1 MKAKYVILAIYFIAA
16 IAAIAVT
23 PEYKA
28 AGMQAFENPGDV
40 SNSILYFSAILAFTA
55 IILILSK
62 FKSVLKLIMYILIFV
77 SIYYVFYPFVGG
89 FSAIPAIF
97 ILTFLIRRPNWIII
111 DISAFLLSVGVISIF
126 GISLAPTPAIVLLAV
141 LAAYDAISVYKT
153 KHMISLA
160 ESVTKLKLPM
170 LFVIPLTKDF
180 SFDGIE
186 RGGKGEKK
194 AVYIGVGD
202 IVVPNILVVSAQCFS
217 TSPYIGFIKL
227 SALMSLLGGLFGLAV
242 LLKIAKRAHA
252 GLPFLNIP
260 TIAGYFISQLL

>member
-1 MKAKYVILAIYFIAA
+1 MKAKYVILVIYFIAA

-28 AGMQAFENPGDV
+28 AGMQAFENPEDV

-55 IILILSK
+55 IILILSR
-62 FKSVLKLIMYILIFV
+62 FKSVLKLIMYVLIFV
-77 SIYYVFYPFVGG
+77 SIYYVFYPFAGV

-97 ILTFLIRRPNWIII
+97 ILALLIKKPNWIII
-111 DISAFLLSVGVISIF
+111 DISALLLSIGIISIF
-126 GISLAPTPAIVLLAV
+126 GISLEPTPAIVLLAV
-141 LAAYDAISVYKT
+141 LAAYDAVSVYKT

-180 SFDGIE
+180 SFEGIE
-186 RGGKGEKK
+186 GEKGEKK

-217 TSPYIGFIKL
+217 ASPYIGFIKL
-227 SALMSLLGGLFGLAV
+227 SALMSLFGGLFGLAV
-242 LLKIAKRAHA
+242 LLRMVGRPHA

-260 TIAGYFISQLL
+260 TIAAYFISQLL